1 MKSAEGRGRTLDEA
15 VDAAL
20 IELKESRRNVDI
32 KVISEGTE
40 ETIVEVTVIDH
51 TAGSAEAAAPVNG
64 KAEIARGLVEGL
76 LKHMGVRA
84 QVTVRP
90 GTEPITLDISGRD
103 LGALIGWRGETLR
116 ALQSVTNVM
125 VGRHL
130 EEGRRII
137 VDVERYRQRREHT
150 VREIAT
156 RAARQVK
163 MTGDA
168 ITLDAMQPFERRAI
182 HLALEGDPDVTSG
195 SIGEEPERRVVVGPR
210 KPASSEEGRRRPAGR
225 PSGSGRRSRWS
236 TRSRMT
242 PATKT
247 SHRLRSP
254 RR

>member
-20 IELKESRRNVDI
+20 IELQESRRNVDVKI
-32 KVISEGTE
+32 LSETPE
-40 ETIVEVTVIDH
+40 ETLVEVTVIDQN
-51 TAGSAEAAAPVNG
+51 APTPDTMPAPANG
-64 KAEIARGLVEGL
+64 KAEAAKSLVEGL

-84 QVTVRP
+84 QVSVRT
-90 GTEPITLDISGRD
+90 GSDPITLDISGRD

-116 ALQSVTNVM
+116 ALQAVTNVM
-125 VGRHL
+125 VGKHL
-130 EEGRRII
+130 AEGERII

-150 VREIAT
+150 VREIAM

-182 HLALEGDPDVTSG
+182 HLALEGDPDVTSS

-210 KPASSEEGRRRPAGR
+210 KPAGE
-225 PSGSGRRSRWS
+225 
-236 TRSRMT
+236 
-242 PATKT
+242 
-247 SHRLRSP
+247 
-254 RR
+254 

>member
-1 MKSAEGRGRTLDEA
+1 MTLKSAEGRGRTLDEA

-20 IELKESRRNVDI
+20 IELKESRRNVDV
-32 KVISEGTE
+32 KVISENPD
-40 ETIVEVTVIDH
+40 ETIVEVVVIDP
-51 TAGSAEAAAPVNG
+51 AAASGAAGAAPANG
-64 KAEIARGLVEGL
+64 KAEVARGMVEGL

-84 QVTVRP
+84 QVTVRT
-90 GTEPITLDISGRD
+90 GSEPITLDISGRD

-125 VGRHL
+125 VGRQL
-130 EEGRRII
+130 AEGERII

-150 VREIAT
+150 VREIAM

-210 KPASSEEGRRRPAGR
+210 KPAAE
-225 PSGSGRRSRWS
+225 
-236 TRSRMT
+236 
-242 PATKT
+242 
-247 SHRLRSP
+247 
-254 RR
+254 

>member
-32 KVISEGTE
+32 KVITEGSE
-40 ETIVEVTVIDH
+40 ETVVEVTVIDQ
-51 TAGSAEAAAPVNG
+51 AAASAESAAPANG

-84 QVTVRP
+84 QVTVRT
-90 GTEPITLDISGRD
+90 GTDPITLDVSGRD

-130 EEGRRII
+130 AEGERII

-150 VREIAT
+150 VREIAM

-210 KPASSEEGRRRPAGR
+210 KPAG
-225 PSGSGRRSRWS
+225 
-236 TRSRMT
+236 
-242 PATKT
+242 
-247 SHRLRSP
+247 
-254 RR
+254 

>member
-1 MKSAEGRGRTLDEA
+1 MNSAVGRGRTLDEA

-20 IELKESRRNVDI
+20 IELGESRRNVDV
-32 KVISEGTE
+32 KVVSEGPE
-40 ETIVEVTVIDH
+40 ETVVEVNIIDH
-51 TAGSAEAAAPVNG
+51 ASTTAGAVAGNG
-64 KAEIARGLVEGL
+64 KAEAARALVEDL

-84 QVTVRP
+84 QVTVRA
-90 GTEPITLDISGRD
+90 GSDPITLDISGRD

-130 EEGRRII
+130 AEGERII

-150 VREIAT
+150 VREIAL

-182 HLALEGDPDVTSG
+182 HLALEGDAEVTSS
-195 SIGEEPERRVVVGPR
+195 SIGEEPERRVVVGLR
-210 KPASSEEGRRRPAGR
+210 KPAE
-225 PSGSGRRSRWS
+225 
-236 TRSRMT
+236 
-242 PATKT
+242 
-247 SHRLRSP
+247 
-254 RR
+254 

>member
-32 KVISEGTE
+32 KVISEGSE
-40 ETIVEVTVIDH
+40 ETVVEVTVIDQ
-51 TAGSAEAAAPVNG
+51 AAAAAESAAPANG
-64 KAEIARGLVEGL
+64 KAEVARGLVEGL
-76 LKHMGVRA
+76 LKLMGVRA
-84 QVTVRP
+84 QVTVRT
-90 GTEPITLDISGRD
+90 GTDPITLDISGRE

-130 EEGRRII
+130 AEGERII

-150 VREIAT
+150 VREIAM

-210 KPASSEEGRRRPAGR
+210 KPAAE
-225 PSGSGRRSRWS
+225 
-236 TRSRMT
+236 
-242 PATKT
+242 
-247 SHRLRSP
+247 
-254 RR
+254 

>member
-20 IELKESRRNVDI
+20 IELQESRRHVDVKI
-32 KVISEGTE
+32 LSETAE
-40 ETIVEVTVIDH
+40 ETIVEVTVLEEN
-51 TAGSAEAAAPVNG
+51 AGAPAAAPAAANG
-64 KAEIARGLVEGL
+64 KAETARGLVEGL

-84 QVTVRP
+84 QVSVRT
-90 GTEPITLDISGRD
+90 GSDPITLDISGRD

-116 ALQSVTNVM
+116 ALQAVTNVM
-125 VGRHL
+125 VGKHL
-130 EEGRRII
+130 AEGERII

-150 VREIAT
+150 VREIAM

-182 HLALEGDPDVTSG
+182 HLALEGDPDVTSS

-210 KPASSEEGRRRPAGR
+210 KPADQ
-225 PSGSGRRSRWS
+225 
-236 TRSRMT
+236 
-242 PATKT
+242 
-247 SHRLRSP
+247 
-254 RR
+254 

>member
-20 IELKESRRNVDI
+20 IELQESRRHVDVKI
-32 KVISEGTE
+32 LSETPE
-40 ETIVEVTVIDH
+40 ETVVEVTVIDENAPA
-51 TAGSAEAAAPVNG
+51 TPTGAPVAANG
-64 KAEIARGLVEGL
+64 KAEAARGLVEGL

-84 QVTVRP
+84 QVSVRP
-90 GTEPITLDISGRD
+90 GADPITLDISGRD

-116 ALQSVTNVM
+116 ALQAVTNVM
-125 VGRHL
+125 VGKHL
-130 EEGRRII
+130 AEGERVI

-150 VREIAT
+150 VREIAM

-182 HLALEGDPDVTSG
+182 HLALEGDPDVTSS

-210 KPASSEEGRRRPAGR
+210 KPTDE
-225 PSGSGRRSRWS
+225 
-236 TRSRMT
+236 
-242 PATKT
+242 
-247 SHRLRSP
+247 
-254 RR
+254 

>member
-20 IELKESRRNVDI
+20 IELKESRRNVDV
-32 KVISEGTE
+32 KVISENPE
-40 ETIVEVTVIDH
+40 ETIVEVVVIDP
-51 TAGSAEAAAPVNG
+51 AAASEPSAAPVNG
-64 KAEIARGLVEGL
+64 KAEVARDMVDGL

-90 GTEPITLDISGRD
+90 GSEPITLDVSGRD

-130 EEGRRII
+130 AEGERII

-150 VREIAT
+150 VREIAM

-210 KPASSEEGRRRPAGR
+210 KPAGE
-225 PSGSGRRSRWS
+225 
-236 TRSRMT
+236 
-242 PATKT
+242 
-247 SHRLRSP
+247 
-254 RR
+254 

>member
-1 MKSAEGRGRTLDEA
+1 MNRAGEGAMSSMHSAEGRGRTLDEA

-20 IELKESRRNVDI
+20 IELKESRRNVDV
-32 KVISEGTE
+32 KVISENPE
-40 ETIVEVTVIDH
+40 ETVVEVVVIDP
-51 TAGSAEAAAPVNG
+51 AAATATSLAPANG
-64 KAEIARGLVEGL
+64 KAEVARGMVEGL

-84 QVTVRP
+84 QVTVRT
-90 GTEPITLDISGRD
+90 GSEPITLDISGRD

-130 EEGRRII
+130 AEGERII

-150 VREIAT
+150 VREIAM

-210 KPASSEEGRRRPAGR
+210 KPAAQ
-225 PSGSGRRSRWS
+225 
-236 TRSRMT
+236 
-242 PATKT
+242 
-247 SHRLRSP
+247 
-254 RR
+254 

>member
-1 MKSAEGRGRTLDEA
+1 MSLKSAEGRGRTLDEA

-20 IELKESRRNVDI
+20 IELKESRRNVDV
-32 KVISEGTE
+32 KVISENPE
-40 ETIVEVTVIDH
+40 ETIVEVVVIDP
-51 TAGSAEAAAPVNG
+51 AAASGATSEAPANG
-64 KAEIARGLVEGL
+64 KAEVARGMVEGL

-84 QVTVRP
+84 QVTVRA
-90 GTEPITLDISGRD
+90 GSESITLDISGRD

-130 EEGRRII
+130 AEGERII

-150 VREIAT
+150 VREIAM

-210 KPASSEEGRRRPAGR
+210 KPAAE
-225 PSGSGRRSRWS
+225 
-236 TRSRMT
+236 
-242 PATKT
+242 
-247 SHRLRSP
+247 
-254 RR
+254 

>member
-15 VDAAL
+15 VDVAL

-32 KVISEGTE
+32 KVISEKPD
-40 ETIVEVTVIDH
+40 ETIVEVSIIDH
-51 TAGSAEAAAPVNG
+51 SAAPAGDAAPANG
-64 KAEIARGLVEGL
+64 KAETARSLVEGL
-76 LKHMGVRA
+76 LKHMGIRA
-84 QVTVRP
+84 QVTVRT
-90 GTEPITLDISGRD
+90 GTDPITLDISGRD

-130 EEGRRII
+130 AEGERII

-150 VREIAT
+150 VREIAL

-210 KPASSEEGRRRPAGR
+210 KPAAG
-225 PSGSGRRSRWS
+225 
-236 TRSRMT
+236 
-242 PATKT
+242 
-247 SHRLRSP
+247 
-254 RR
+254 

>member
-32 KVISEGTE
+32 KVLSETAD
-40 ETIVEVTVIDH
+40 ETVVEVSVIDP
-51 TAGSAEAAAPVNG
+51 TAERATAAAPDG
-64 KAEIARGLVEGL
+64 KAELARTLVEGL

-84 QVTVRP
+84 QVSVRP
-90 GTEPITLDISGRD
+90 GSEPITLDISGRD

-125 VGRHL
+125 VGKHL
-130 EEGRRII
+130 DEGERII

-150 VREIAT
+150 VREIAL

-195 SIGEEPERRVVVGPR
+195 SIGDEPERRVVVGPR
-210 KPASSEEGRRRPAGR
+210 KPAAG
-225 PSGSGRRSRWS
+225 
-236 TRSRMT
+236 
-242 PATKT
+242 
-247 SHRLRSP
+247 
-254 RR
+254 